1 MHNWLIGTAGALLK
15 SDAPASGRTDDSRPT
30 TTKGGPE
37 GPPLVRSM
45 LRCGSDYQLELVQPF
60 VPPVQLRVYVPG
72 EVLDFVIRN
81 TPVEFEVDESV

>member
-1 MHNWLIGTAGALLK
+1 MHNGLIGTFGALLK
-15 SDAPASGRTDDSRPT
+15 SNASGSGHTDDSRPK

-37 GPPLVRSM
+37 GPPWSDHA
-45 LRCGSDYQLELVQPF
+45 RCGSAYQLELVQPF

-72 EVLDFVIRN
+72 AVLDFVMRN